1 MLQKM
6 KKMVIN
12 DKAFTLIELMIV
24 VIILAIL
31 AAIAIPQFTQNKEEA
46 LDARIKADIKIIQN
60 AVDLYKF
67 EKNEYPSSISDLVND
82 GYLRTE
88 PKHPD
93 DQNYEYTLEKE
104 ADNNIT
110 GKVTITPKSPQNL
123 NDED

>member
-12 DKAFTLIELMIV
+12 DKAFILIELMIV

-46 LDARIKADIKIIQN
+46 LKARIEADKKIIQN

-67 EKNEYPSSISDLVND
+67 EKNEYPSSISDLVSG

-93 DQNYEYTLEKE
+93 DQNYEYTLEKD
-104 ADNNIT
+104 ANDNIT
-110 GKVTITPKSPQNL
+110 GKVTITPAH
-123 NDED
+123 